1 MRNIYQII
9 KAMRHPVL
17 SAAVLVA
24 MLAGSLVVLLGPGA
38 RAVRA
43 QGHEGDGALP
53 PIMIAKMGSF
63 FAGGTVI
70 TAPGTFD
77 PFNPTAA
84 GQTLHADHVYVQ
96 FHIPP
101 NARKLPLVMWHGCLS
116 TAWESTPDDREG
128 YQSIFVRRGWSVYII
143 DQPRQGRAGKSSV
156 GITIT
161 PTPGDQASF
170 NTFGL
175 GIWPNFFP
183 NTQFPR
189 DPASLD
195 HFLRQGG
202 AGNGPADQIVSRD
215 AVVALLDRIGPAVLV
230 THSAGGPLGWLTALK
245 SLSVKGIVSYEPAQF
260 VFPDDEALP
269 PTPSALVSLSPN
281 LSVPHAEFDNLTKI
295 PIQIVWGGYIPMS
308 QSPYPG
314 PERMR
319 LRMQVTGRQFADAVN
334 RRGGDVTILHLPD
347 VGAYGNTHFAFSDLN
362 NVQIADLMSK
372 YLHEKGLDKRGENE

>member
-1 MRNIYQII
+1 MTLQCPR
-9 KAMRHPVL
+9 AL
-17 SAAVLVA
+17 SLVTTAAVA
-24 MLAGSLVVLLGPGA
+24 ILLGPGA
-38 RAVRA
+38 GAVWA
-43 QGHEGDGALP
+43 QGRDRDKAQP
-53 PIMIAKMGSF
+53 PILIAKMGSF

-77 PFNPTAA
+77 PFNPTTA
-84 GQTLHADHVYVQ
+84 GQTLRADHAYVQ
-96 FHIPP
+96 YHIPP

-128 YQSIFVRRGWSVYII
+128 YQSIFLRRGWSVYVI

-183 NTQFPR
+183 NVQFPR
-189 DPASLD
+189 DAASLD
-195 HFLRQGG
+195 HFFRQGG
-202 AGNGPADQIVSRD
+202 AANGPSNQIVSRD

-245 SLSVKGIVSYEPAQF
+245 SSNVKGIITYEPAQF
-260 VFPDDEALP
+260 VFPDDEPLP
-269 PTPSALVSLSPN
+269 PTPTALATISPN
-281 LSVPHAEFDNLTKI
+281 LSVPHAEFDKLTKI
-295 PIQIVWGGYIPMS
+295 PIQIVWGGYIPTS
-308 QSPYPG
+308 ESHYPG

-319 LRMQVTGRQFADAVN
+319 LRQDVTGRQFRDAVN
-334 RRGGDVTILHLPD
+334 RRGGDVTILRLPD
-347 VGAYGNTHFAFSDLN
+347 IGIHGNTHFMFSDLN

-372 YLHEKGLDKRGENE
+372 YLHQKGLDKRKGNKAKDN